1 MFNNLSQDLIPIIS
15 QRLTHKELKKLLLVS
30 KQNKYFI
37 LPLIEKRF
45 SQYYDCKFFQDKLFL
60 KHYFGS
66 QLLEQIKSNFKYRPN
81 EHDKTV
87 HDAITQ
93 EFEERADELTKYQN
107 SNNDSTLIPNI
118 INAINNVYKNRLADT
133 LIFNEINSSNF
144 KEFFKE
150 YLNNLDKPNPNIFR
164 TVLYQLNKYK
174 TNYND
179 AIKFIED
186 RGVIDTINK
195 KIESHQDFKKYYTI
209 INQIYPTLSKTT
221 QPSLQIIHSSSLLKE
236 NEIEKL

>member
-1 MFNNLSQDLIPIIS
+1 MFNNLSQELIPILYE
-15 QRLTHKELKKLLLVS
+15 RLGHIELNKLLLVS
-30 KQNKYFI
+30 KKNKEFI

-45 SQYYDCKFFQDKLFL
+45 SQYYGYDLFIDKLFL
-60 KHYFGS
+60 IHYFGS
-66 QLLEQIKSNFKYRPN
+66 QLLEQIQSNIKHY
-81 EHDKTV
+81 DKKV
-87 HDAITQ
+87 CDAIKQ
-93 EFEERADELTKYQN
+93 EFKERADELAKYQSN
-107 SNNDSTLIPNI
+107 NNDSTLIPDI
-118 INAINNVYKNRLADT
+118 IDSINNTCNNRLADT
-133 LIFNEINSSNF
+133 LIFRKINKSNF
-144 KEFFKE
+144 KEFFEK
-150 YLNNLDKPNPNIFR
+150 YLINLDKPNPNIFK

>member
-1 MFNNLSQDLIPIIS
+1 MIPIIS

-174 TNYND
+174 TNYQE

-186 RGVIDTINK
+186 HGVMD
-195 KIESHQDFKKYYTI
+195 I
-209 INQIYPTLSKTT
+209 INQKIGLDQNFEEYNKIICQIYPTLSKTT
-221 QPSLQIIHSSSLLKE
+221 QSSVKTAHCSSLSKQQM
-236 NEIEKL
+236 IK